1 MRNILFI
8 LSIVLVINGCK
19 KDTNPVESTTQPTL
33 SVSTVIDSLQYM
45 LTIPKAVFGIHDTL
59 KASLTALNLRAAPE
73 TLLVNIGNMPW
84 TLKNDNG
91 EVIMYGPRVISKYI
105 ITEVITSHQSTLI
118 GAMGQPIADSSGNPV
133 QVGSYVL
140 SAGSF
145 SNLSLSLSIQ

>member
-1 MRNILFI
+1 
-8 LSIVLVINGCK
+8 
-19 KDTNPVESTTQPTL
+19 
-33 SVSTVIDSLQYM
+33 M